1 MNFGIFTMP
10 EHVPWSNWNLAYD
23 VDLEKIQFA
32 EKLGFSEFWI
42 GEHHAGGYENVPVP
56 EYYIARASA
65 VTSTIKLGTGTVN
78 LPYHDPFMVAER
90 LAFLDQLTKG
100 RLIYGVGGGGLP
112 FDQELFGTGPTAGPR
127 FDEALSV
134 VERLWSSSE
143 PISHDGEFYAFEN
156 REIQVRPYQDPPPI
170 TVAGLRNLN
179 KYELCG
185 ERGYGPMSMYYVRPH
200 AIAGMDALS
209 LNDQI
214 NAAVAAAER
223 AGRDPDEPRR
233 GWRIL
238 REVYV
243 SDSRDKAIEELR
255 QGHRYSYDYILAL
268 GIGGLIKEREDME
281 IEEMTFE
288 WMIDSFPMI
297 IGSPED
303 CIRQIQDLEE
313 ETGGFGT
320 LILND
325 RNWVTLDQWKRS
337 KELFMRY
344 VAPAFIQREDQA
356 RRRRLVD
363 GVLSRS
369 EMWPTDWWANRP
381 QPGGTLTNA

>member
-127 FDEALSV
+127 FDEALSI

-143 PISHDGEFYAFEN
+143 PISHEGEFYAFEN

-243 SDSRDKAIEELR
+243 SDSREKAIEELR

-268 GIGGLIKEREDME
+268 GIGGLIKDREDME
-281 IEEMTFE
+281 LEEMTFE

-297 IGSPED
+297 IGSPEE
-303 CIRQIQDLEE
+303 CIRQIQELQE

-381 QPGGTLTNA
+381 QPGGTLTKA